1 MLFYIVDDDD
11 ATRAMLA
18 GIIEDEDLGVVV
30 GEARDGSMIDEH
42 LFTLKKVRILL
53 IDFLMPI
60 KDGIETINDIKPIFN
75 GKTVMISQIESKELI
90 AEAYSYGVEYY
101 ITKPIN
107 KIEVLSV
114 IKKVIDRIYLEES
127 LHNIHQL
134 ARNVLPDNTTLK
146 KNNFPA
152 QDFTSFAQHLLS
164 ELGIVGESGYQDL
177 LDVLDYLHQYERVKT
192 FKDGF
197 PHLKDIFLKVVQGKH
212 ESSPQPEELNR
223 DIKASKQRTR
233 RAIYQSLNR
242 LASLGLNDFTN
253 PIFENY
259 APNFFDFAIVQE
271 RMREIKKGKSLP
283 TSQIR
288 INTKKFIQ
296 VLYFETQR
304 LTSAKS
310 N

>member
-60 KDGIETINDIKPIFN
+60 KDGIETINDIKPIFE

-134 ARNVLPDNTTLK
+134 ARNVLPDNTALK

-152 QDFTSFAQHLLS
+152 QYFTSFAQHLLS

-177 LDVLDYLHQYERVKT
+177 LDVLDYLQQYERGKT

-197 PHLKDIFLKVVQGKH
+197 PHLKDIFLKVAQGKH
-212 ESSPQPEELNR
+212 KSSPQPEELNR

-233 RAIYQSLNR
+233 RAIYQSLNC

-253 PIFENY
+253 PLFENY
-259 APNFFDFAIVQE
+259 APKFFDFAIVQE